1 MPVLP
6 RLQPLA
12 PGLHEDFA
20 ATARGWLHR
29 LREPLQCCF
38 NGVRTLRPRTGS
50 AMIRTTLK
58 GLSMEKWLC
67 WGSLGVSGILLAL
80 FILDI
85 AIRIPFGRISM
96 VVDILGAAACAL
108 VAYLSWDAAKDLR

>member
-1 MPVLP
+1 MPP
-6 RLQPLA
+6 
-12 PGLHEDFA
+12 FA
-20 ATARGWLHR
+20 AGRDEVFARTFQGRLHR
-29 LREPLQCCF
+29 LREPLQCCL
-38 NGVRTLRPRTGS
+38 NETCGHRVPGPNS
-50 AMIRTTLK
+50 AMIQTTLK

-96 VVDILGAAACAL
+96 VVDILGAVACAL
-108 VAYLSWDAAKDLR
+108 VAYLSWDASRDLR